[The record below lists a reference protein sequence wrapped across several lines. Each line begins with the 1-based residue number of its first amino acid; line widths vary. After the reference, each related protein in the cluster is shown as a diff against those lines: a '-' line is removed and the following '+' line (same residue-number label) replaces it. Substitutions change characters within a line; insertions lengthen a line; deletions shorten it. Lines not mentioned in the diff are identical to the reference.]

1 MAKWKA
7 LLLGAAALPATA
19 ASGQGPGE
27 VYAICTV
34 RDVTVAGDRV
44 IGKIYR
50 SAIFAA
56 PQTYDSD
63 ISLTPDK
70 AGEVS
75 GRFEK
80 WVYSTYGLRSD
91 RVSIGLGDEH
101 YCIEAPATSDGERKL
116 VALVQQWSS
125 QPFPG
130 IESVLTP
137 WYPEGIGRKVA
148 HLVPPSPEQQA
159 NYKAA
164 VQKREADIAAMES
177 AHRRAASDAKAA
189 LNQHAAEVARAAE
202 SRRQYELQRQTYR
215 EEYKSVTG
223 RYPDE

>member
-1 MAKWKA
+1 MAVPLRPLRA
-7 LLLGAAALPATA
+7 LCVLCFQKDFTPARRLPSAARRLPLATGYA
-19 ASGQGPGE
+19 AE
-27 VYAICTV
+27 VSC
-34 RDVTVAGDRV
+34 R
-44 IGKIYR
+44 R

-63 ISLTPDK
+63 ISLTPEK

-116 VALVQQWSS
+116 VGLIQQWSS

-215 EEYKSVTG
+215 EEYKRVTG